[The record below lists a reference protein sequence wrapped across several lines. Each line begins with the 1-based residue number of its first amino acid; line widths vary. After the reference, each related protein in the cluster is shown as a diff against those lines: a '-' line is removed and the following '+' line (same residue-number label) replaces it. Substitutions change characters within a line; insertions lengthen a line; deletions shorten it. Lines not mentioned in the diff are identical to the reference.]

1 MIDIHCHILP
11 GIDDGPSVMDESIE
25 MCRMASSDGITVI
38 VATPHFTPGQY
49 MADSVRVFEEA
60 AKLSDALQRFDIPVR
75 ILVGADVA
83 ISPEVPAQLKS
94 VEHLTINRSG
104 RYFLAEFPHTH
115 VPPGWERF
123 LYSILA
129 SGLTPVITHPERN
142 IWFMQRPDA
151 LYPVVA
157 KGAMV
162 QITAMSLTGEFGEEA
177 QEVSLYLLR
186 HNLAHVIATDAHSA
200 TYRPPILSEAADMVA
215 ELFGQEKADRLVQTT
230 PAAIIEGRPVKL
242 EEPVMPKGHKTG
254 SF

>member
-11 GIDDGPSVMDESIE
+11 GIDDGPSDMDESIE
-25 MCRMASSDGITVI
+25 MCRMAASDGITVI

-60 AKLSDALQRFDIPVR
+60 SKLSAALKRLDIPVKL
-75 ILVGADVA
+75 ITGADVA
-83 ISPEVPAQLKS
+83 ISPELPAQLKS
-94 VEHLTINRSG
+94 VEHLTINRGG
-104 RYFLAEFPHTH
+104 RYFLAEFPHSH
-115 VPPGWERF
+115 VPSGWERF
-123 LYSILA
+123 LYSIMA
-129 SGLTPVITHPERN
+129 SGVTPVITHPERN
-142 IWFMQRPDA
+142 IWFMQHPGA
-151 LYPVVA
+151 LYPAVA
-157 KGAMV
+157 KGVMV
-162 QITAMSLTGEFGEEA
+162 QITAMSLTGGFGEEA

-215 ELFGQEKADRLVQTT
+215 ELFGKEKADCLVETT

-254 SF
+254 VY